1 MESRSAPPNP
11 RTSDGTGDAPGSR
24 SAARAQ
30 QPSSL
35 PDWSAVPS
43 NSEGDRVL
51 VNRRIA
57 YFGGVFF
64 LLSLAFYV
72 RNVALLAFMERA
84 WPPLGHPALLFHAA
98 AIAVAG
104 LQWLLCRG
112 GRRSSKELNLIDVGG
127 LVGSMALYAALI
139 VSEASGFE
147 HAIAVQSAGAEVLLI
162 ALVMI
167 ALVVTHAIIVPA
179 TVRRMFWLS
188 SAAAAIGPITAYVVT
203 AKSFPLEVLQHKP
216 WLPLNEAMYVAM
228 WAFLSVAVATI
239 AARVI
244 HGLQQRVRDA
254 NEIGQYTLEEKI
266 GEGGMGVVYRARHA
280 LLRRPTAVKLLAPG
294 RAGEE
299 AVRRFEQEV
308 QLTSALTHPNTI
320 AIFDFGRTPDGIFYY
335 AMEFLDGITLED
347 LVAHTGAQPPARVA
361 HILRQVCGAL
371 VEAHGIGLIHRD
383 IKPANLMLCVRGRI
397 PDQIKVLDFGLV
409 KEHGAEAAA
418 GLSMSGALIGTPAY
432 LAPEAI
438 RDPASVD
445 ARSDLYAV
453 GAVAY
458 HLLVG
463 EPVFAGKTILEM
475 CAHHLHSEPVSPSQ
489 RTGRHIPASLDRLV
503 LRCLA
508 KDPAARP
515 TSAAEIITELDGID
529 GLGAWTVADAQRWWQ
544 EEAPLVTRAV
554 KAGRTGGSTGPG
566 TIAIDF
572 ERRQAPLRAQARPD

>member
-1 MESRSAPPNP
+1 MESRSAPN
-11 RTSDGTGDAPGSR
+11 SWTGDSR
-24 SAARAQ
+24 RPSSDARE

-43 NSEGDRVL
+43 NSEGDRLL

-64 LLSLAFYV
+64 LLSLAFYI
-72 RNVALLAFMERA
+72 RNVALISFMERT
-84 WPPLGHPALLFHAA
+84 WPPLGQSALLFHAA

-112 GRRSSKELNLIDVGG
+112 GKRSSKQLNLIDVGG

-139 VSEASGFE
+139 VAEASSFD
-147 HAIAVQSAGAEVLLI
+147 HAIAVQSAGAEVLLM
-162 ALVMI
+162 ALVMV

-188 SAAAAIGPITAYVVT
+188 AVAAAIGPITAYVVT
-203 AKSFPLEVLQHKP
+203 AKSFPLEVLQRKP
-216 WLPLNEAMYVAM
+216 WLPLNEALYVGM
-228 WAFLSVAVATI
+228 WAFLTVAVSTI

-254 NEIGQYTLEEKI
+254 NEVGQYTLEEKI

-294 RAGEE
+294 RAGEQ

-335 AMEFLDGITLED
+335 AMEYLDGITLED
-347 LVAHTGAQPPARVA
+347 LVAHAGAQPAARVV
-361 HILRQVCGAL
+361 HILKQVCGAL
-371 VEAHGIGLIHRD
+371 VEAHAIGLIHRD

-418 GLSMSGALIGTPAY
+418 AGLSMSGALIGTPAY

-438 RDPASVD
+438 LDPTSVD

-453 GAVAY
+453 GAVGY
-458 HLLVG
+458 QLLVG
-463 EPVFAGKTILEM
+463 EPVFAGKTILEI
-475 CAHHLHSEPVSPSQ
+475 CAHHLHSEPAPPSQ
-489 RTGRHIPASLDRLV
+489 RARSPIPVSLDRLV

-515 TSAAEIITELDGID
+515 ASAAAIIAELDQLD
-529 GLGAWTVADAQRWWQ
+529 DLGTWTVADAQRWWQ

-572 ERRQAPLRAQARPD
+572 ERRQSPARTQARAD